1 MKVQILGAH
10 NAETKEARLVTLL
23 IDNILAIDAGAL
35 TSSLSLADQKKIKAV
50 LITHHHFDHVRDL
63 VTLGM
68 NAAFWSP
75 VKIYATKEA
84 IEVTTPCLLDGKI
97 YVDFSRFPSKDKP
110 SLQFHTIQP
119 FKEEVIEGYKV
130 TPLPVKHPVPSVG
143 YQVVS
148 PKGKSLFYTADTG
161 RGLHECWNHTS
172 PQLLIT
178 EVSGINEWAD
188 ILQNGGHLCAQFLK
202 QELLQFRQLKGYLPH
217 VIIVHITP
225 QVENEIKKEV
235 RQIATE
241 LGADVSIG
249 YEGMLINV

>member
-1 MKVQILGAH
+1 MEVQILGAH
-10 NAETKEARLVTLL
+10 NAETKEARLATLL
-23 IDNILAIDAGAL
+23 IDHILAIDAGAL
-35 TSSLSLADQKKIKAV
+35 TSSLSLAEQRRISAI

-75 VKIYATKEA
+75 IKIYATKEA
-84 IEVTTPCLLDGKI
+84 IEVITPCLLDGKI
-97 YVDFSRFPSKDKP
+97 YVDFSRFPSKESP
-110 SLQFHTIQP
+110 SLQFHTIKP
-119 FKEEVIEGYKV
+119 FREEVIEGYKV
-130 TPLPVKHPVPSVG
+130 IPVPVKHPVPTVG

-148 PKGKSLFYTADTG
+148 AQGKSLFYTADTG
-161 RGLHECWNHTS
+161 PGLDECWNHTS

-178 EVSGINEWAD
+178 EVSGINKWAE

-202 QELLQFRQLKGYLPH
+202 QELLQFRQLKGYLPR

-225 QVENEIKKEV
+225 QVEDEIKKEIE
-235 RQIATE
+235 QIAAE
-241 LGADVSIG
+241 LGANINVA